1 MIQLF
6 NRRYTNTI
14 VAGVIPG
21 VAGGQTS
28 PELYIAAAALLAGL
42 AAAWFR
48 WRWVGWW
55 ERPLARLAR
64 RKKAAILAAAV
75 APLIVRAALLPW
87 FPPPQPRVHDE
98 FSFLL
103 AADTF
108 AHGRLANPPHPMW
121 VHFESI
127 HILVRPT
134 YASAFPIAPAAFLA
148 VGMVLFGSPW
158 MGVMLAIGLMCGAVC
173 WMLQAWAAP
182 RWALLGALLLGV
194 RVGVSSY
201 WMNSFWGGAVAA
213 VGGALALG
221 ALARILRKPDWRL
234 TVVMGA
240 GFAIL
245 FHSRPYEGGVL
256 GLAIGAALLVR
267 LAGKGAPD
275 RKEVLRQVAL
285 PLALLM
291 AALGAA
297 SAWYFYS
304 VTGNPLVLPYALDRQ
319 TMTLAPHFIW
329 QLPRPAPLYNNAVMR
344 GFYTIWEMHSYD
356 LARNSLRTDLPL
368 KLAAFWRFYFGPLL
382 TLPLVAALLL
392 WRNRQVKMA
401 LLMVAALVLAVIP
414 EVWHLPHYAA
424 PGACLAMFLVVM
436 GMRRLRAIS
445 WRGRRWGLY
454 FVRCLP
460 AACRA
465 MLAAQIVA
473 GPQLSHGLPQQTWR
487 WPTCDS
493 ARPQILRELLHTA
506 GRHLVVVR
514 YDRRHDPGDE
524 WVYNGA
530 DIDGSKVVWARELD
544 PESNAKLI
552 RYFAGRKVWL
562 VEPDQHPPRLT
573 PYADAPFQPMDFVQ
587 LGAPGIPVLRRVDEL
602 KPRILKAA
610 AADESAQLSC
620 DLWSYHF
627 LHATGVIVYVTPDCY
642 GADRG
647 RPVSFDHYFAW
658 LRAQR

>member
-1 MIQLF
+1 LIQPF

-14 VAGVIPG
+14 VTGDIPG
-21 VAGGQTS
+21 AGLPPN
-28 PELYIAAAALLAGL
+28 PEICLALAALLAGL

-48 WRWVGWW
+48 RRWVGWW

-75 APLIVRAALLPW
+75 APLMVRAALLPW
-87 FPPPQPRVHDE
+87 FPPPEPRVHDE

-127 HILVRPT
+127 HILARPT

-158 MGVMLAIGLMCGAVC
+158 IGVMLGIGLMCGAAC
-173 WMLQAWAAP
+173 WMLQGWTRP
-182 RWALLGALLLGV
+182 RWALLGALLWGV
-194 RVGVSSY
+194 RVGVSGY
-201 WMNSFWGGAVAA
+201 WMNGFWGGAVAA
-213 VGGALALG
+213 AGGALALG
-221 ALARILRKPDWRL
+221 ALARIVRKPDWRM
-234 TVVMGA
+234 TAVMGA

-267 LAGKGAPD
+267 LTGKGAPD
-275 RKEVLRQVAL
+275 RKMVLRQVAL
-285 PLALLM
+285 PLCLLVL
-291 AALGAA
+291 ALGAA

-304 VTGNPLVLPYALDRQ
+304 VTGNPLLLPYSLDRR

-329 QLPRPAPLYNNAVMR
+329 QSPRPEPLYNNAVMR
-344 GFYTIWEMHSYD
+344 GFYTIWEMHSYE

-368 KLAAFWRFYFGPLL
+368 KLATFWRFYFGPLF
-382 TLPLVAALLL
+382 TLPLLGALLL
-392 WRNRQVKMA
+392 WRNRRVKLA
-401 LLMVAALVLAVIP
+401 LLMVAALTLALIP

-424 PGACLAMFLVVM
+424 PGASLAMFLVVM
-436 GMRRLRAIS
+436 GMRRLGAIS

-454 FVRCLP
+454 FVRSLP
-460 AACRA
+460 AACVA
-465 MLAAQIVA
+465 MLIAQIAA
-473 GPQLSHGLPQQTWR
+473 GPQLSHGLPRQMWR
-487 WPTCDS
+487 WPETDWD
-493 ARPQILRELLHTA
+493 RPQILGELRRTA
-506 GRHLVVVR
+506 GRHLVFVR
-514 YDRRHDPGDE
+514 YDRRHDPGEE

-544 PESNAKLI
+544 PESNARLM
-552 RYFAGRKVWL
+552 RYFSGRKVWL
-562 VEPDQHPPRLT
+562 VEPDQRPPRLV
-573 PYADAPFQPMDFVQ
+573 PYADAPFQPMEFVQ
-587 LGAPGIPVLRRVDEL
+587 LGAPGIPVLRDVDNL
-602 KPRILKAA
+602 KARILKAA
-610 AADESAQLSC
+610 GTDESAQFTC
-620 DLWSYHF
+620 DVWSYHF
-627 LHATGVIVYVTPDCY
+627 LRASGVIVYVNPDCY
-642 GADRG
+642 GAGRG

>member
-1 MIQLF
+1 MIQPF
-6 NRRYTNTI
+6 NRRYTSTI
-14 VAGVIPG
+14 VTGVLQ
-21 VAGGQTS
+21 GGAVGPPS
-28 PELYIAAAALLAGL
+28 PELALAAAALLAGL

-75 APLIVRAALLPW
+75 TPLILRAALLPW
-87 FPPPQPRVHDE
+87 FPPPEPRVHDE

-108 AHGRLANPPHPMW
+108 AHGRLANPQHPFW

-127 HILVRPT
+127 HILARPT

-158 MGVMLAIGLMCGAVC
+158 MGVMLAIGLMCGALC
-173 WMLQAWAAP
+173 WMLQAWAPP
-182 RWALLGALLLGV
+182 RWALLGALLWGV

-201 WMNSFWGGAVAA
+201 WMNGFWGGAVAA
-213 VGGALALG
+213 AGGALALG
-221 ALARILRKPDWRL
+221 ALARIWRRPDWRL
-234 TVVMGA
+234 TVVMAA

-256 GLAIGAALLVR
+256 GLAIGAALLLR
-267 LAGKGAPD
+267 LTGRGGPD
-275 RKEVLRQVAL
+275 RGVVLRQVAL
-285 PLALLM
+285 PLILLM
-291 AALGAA
+291 AALGVA
-297 SAWYFYS
+297 SGWYFYS
-304 VTGNPLVLPYALDRQ
+304 VTGNPLLLPYALDRE

-329 QLPRPAPLYNNAVMR
+329 QSPRPAPLYNNAAMR

-368 KLAAFWRFYFGPLL
+368 KLATFWRFYFGPLF
-382 TLPLVAALLL
+382 TLPLAAALLL
-392 WRNRQVKMA
+392 WRRWQVKMA
-401 LLMVAALVLAVIP
+401 LVMVAALVLALLP

-424 PGACLAMFLVVM
+424 PGVCLAMFLVVM
-436 GMRRLRAIS
+436 GMRRLRAVS

-454 FVRCLP
+454 FVRCFP
-460 AACRA
+460 AACVA
-465 MLAAQIVA
+465 MLIAQVAA

-487 WPTCDS
+487 WPEADWD
-493 ARPQILRELLHTA
+493 RPQVLGELSRTA
-506 GRHLVVVR
+506 GRRLVFVR
-514 YDRRHDPGDE
+514 YDRRHDPGEE

-530 DIDGSKVVWARELD
+530 DIDGSQVVWARELD
-544 PESNAKLI
+544 PESNARLI
-552 RYFAGRKVWL
+552 RYFAGRSVWL
-562 VEPDQHPPRLT
+562 VEPDQHPVRLT
-573 PYADAPFQPMDFVQ
+573 PYADAPFQPMEFVR
-587 LGAPGIPVLRRVDEL
+587 LGAPGIPVLRQVDEL

-610 AADESAQLSC
+610 AADESARFNC

-627 LHATGVIVYVTPDCY
+627 LQATGVQVYVTPDCY
-642 GADRG
+642 GADRSQ
-647 RPVSFDHYFAW
+647 PVSFDHYFAW